1 MSVPRKYDQEFR
13 ERAIRMLRERLPS
26 PGSPSR
32 APPPGRL
39 VVRREPETLRNWVE
53 DRDRTDDGRPVAR
66 AAESEEVRAL
76 KRRVA

>member
-32 APPPGRL
+32 APAA
-39 VVRREPETLRNWVE
+39 
-53 DRDRTDDGRPVAR
+53 RPACC
-66 AAESEEVRAL
+66 
-76 KRRVA
+76 